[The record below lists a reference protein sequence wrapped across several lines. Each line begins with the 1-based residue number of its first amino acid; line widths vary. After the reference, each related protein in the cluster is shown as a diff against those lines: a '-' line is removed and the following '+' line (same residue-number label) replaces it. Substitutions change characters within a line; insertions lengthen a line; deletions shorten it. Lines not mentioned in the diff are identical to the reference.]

1 MLSALFIVSA
11 SLVAAQTLETQI
23 VNVASPQELS
33 PALQAA
39 QSSEQPVT
47 LRLARGDYP
56 PFTLT
61 NIVNPLRI
69 EALDPQTPPHLLGL
83 KVQDSTNLSFA
94 NLIFDFRF
102 DPTTSELWSSVFRFE
117 NSNHLSFDQVLV
129 DGALMTGTGT
139 DGDDYPA
146 GRGLHFARTQNV
158 TITDSEVRGLWV
170 GLSVTESRNFTLRR
184 NYLHGVRKDIL
195 TLAQVQDVE
204 IDGNYFGAFNRSF
217 AFDDHPDMIQM
228 WTARTSDPSE
238 RVNIRNNVFNS
249 GHGPWSQTIFFRNE
263 LVDRGDAGSNMF
275 YRDVAIDNNLII
287 NSHIHGI
294 FVGETRRLS
303 ITNNTLVRNFRSEE
317 DGMSD
322 ALAAPQIRIAE
333 QNQEV
338 MIARNV
344 AAGLPQSPI
353 ATNWVIH
360 DNVVIQST
368 AIVRNGHYRDVF
380 VDALSGDPEDLRS
393 YQFNPDGPLHNQN
406 IGANLATLPRIRERP

>member
-1 MLSALFIVSA
+1 VLSALFIMAV
-11 SLVAAQTLETQI
+11 SLVSSQSLETQTI
-23 VNVASPQELS
+23 NVTSPQELP

-39 QSSEQPVT
+39 RSSEQPVT
-47 LRLARGDYP
+47 LRLAPGDYA

-61 NIVNPLRI
+61 GIVNPLRI

-83 KVQDSTNLSFA
+83 KVQDSIDLSFA
-94 NLIFDFRF
+94 NLVFDFRF
-102 DPTTSELWSSVFRFE
+102 DSTTSELWSSVFRFE

-139 DGDDYPA
+139 DGDGYPA
-146 GRGLHFARTQNV
+146 GRGLHFARTENV
-158 TITDSEVRGLWV
+158 IITNSEVRGLWV
-170 GLSVTESRNFTLRR
+170 GLTVTESQHFTLKH
-184 NYLHGVRKDIL
+184 NYLHGIRKDIL

-228 WTARTSDPSE
+228 WTARTSEPSE
-238 RVNIRNNVFNS
+238 RVNIWNNVFNS

-275 YRDVAIDNNLII
+275 YRDVTIDNNLII
-287 NSHIHGI
+287 NSHVHGI
-294 FVGETRRLS
+294 FVGETQGLS

-322 ALAAPQIRIAE
+322 ALATPKIRIAE

-338 MIARNV
+338 MITRNV
-344 AAGLPQSPI
+344 TAGLPQSSI
-353 ATNWVIH
+353 ATDWIIH
-360 DNVVIQST
+360 DNVIIQST
-368 AIVRNGHYRDVF
+368 AIVRNGHYRDIF
-380 VDALSGDPEDLRS
+380 MDALSGDPDDLRS

-406 IGANLATLPRIRERP
+406 IGADLATLPRARE